1 MSNKKTNNKK
11 TISKQQSNKKAS
23 SSAIIVVLI
32 TLMIAIASGNSS
44 AAAANTELEKVLKHK
59 VETEKLSVGIAVAI
73 IENGKVSFINVGLA
87 NKETAQEIDQNTL
100 FEIGSVSKV
109 MTSTALATFVDEGKL
124 KLSDPVQNYLP
135 KSVRLP
141 MKNDKAITFE
151 SLASHRSGLPR
162 LPSNMP
168 FGDPLNPYADYTT
181 GMMYAFL
188 NQYTLPREVGE
199 SPEYSNLAVGLL
211 GHTLAKIDDMNY
223 EQMLMQRVLKPLKMK
238 DTFVDVPKSA
248 LTRRS
253 KGHNGNLESTDY
265 WQLPAMAGAG
275 AVVSDASDMA
285 LYLKAN
291 MQQNELA
298 SAIKLSHQST
308 AEFGNSHTK
317 VGLGWII
324 QGTADGD
331 IYMHNGQTGGFASF
345 IGFNPTLHKGIV
357 ILSNTSI
364 SMDEIGYSYLT
375 NSLASLKLTTP
386 VKVAE
391 VALAK
396 LIGKYELVPG
406 FILSITHDED
416 KLFVQGTGQ
425 PRLPLTANSINEF
438 VNNAVKARIQF
449 ELDADGI
456 ATSLTMYQGGQT
468 LPGKKLK

>member
-1 MSNKKTNNKK
+1 MNNKE
-11 TISKQQSNKKAS
+11 TNCKQQSNKKAS
-23 SSAIIVVLI
+23 SSTIIVVLI
-32 TLMIAIASGNSS
+32 TLIIAIASGSSS
-44 AAAANTELEKVLKHK
+44 AANAELEKVLKHK

-73 IENGKVSFINVGLA
+73 IENGQVTFINVGVA

-109 MTSTALATFVDEGKL
+109 MTSTALATFVDEGTL

-135 KSVRLP
+135 KSVKLP

-162 LPSNMP
+162 LPSNMQ
-168 FGDPLNPYADYTT
+168 FSNPLNPYVDYTT
-181 GMMYAFL
+181 EMMYEFL

-238 DTFVDVPKSA
+238 DTFVEVPRSA

-253 KGHNGNLESTDY
+253 KGHNGNLETTDY

-275 AVVSDASDMA
+275 AVVSDATDMA

-298 SAIKLSHQST
+298 SAIKLTHQPT
-308 AEFGNSHTK
+308 AEFGNSLTK

-324 QGTADGD
+324 QGTAEGD
-331 IYMHNGQTGGFASF
+331 VYMHNGQTGGFASF
-345 IGFNPTLHKGIV
+345 IGFNPTSHKGIV

-364 SMDEIGYSYLT
+364 LMDEVGYSYLT

-391 VALAK
+391 AELAK
-396 LIGKYELVPG
+396 LIGRYELVPG
-406 FILSITHDED
+406 FILSITHDGD

-449 ELDADGI
+449 ELDANGI

>member
-1 MSNKKTNNKK
+1 MNNKE
-11 TISKQQSNKKAS
+11 TNSKQQSNKKAS
-23 SSAIIVVLI
+23 SSTIIVVLI
-32 TLMIAIASGNSS
+32 TLIIAIASGSSS
-44 AAAANTELEKVLKHK
+44 AANAELEKVLKHK

-73 IENGKVSFINVGLA
+73 IENGQVSFINVGVA

-109 MTSTALATFVDEGKL
+109 MTSTALATFVDEGTL

-135 KSVRLP
+135 KSVKLP

-162 LPSNMP
+162 LPSNMQ
-168 FGDPLNPYADYTT
+168 FSNPLNPYVDYTT
-181 GMMYAFL
+181 EMMYEFL

-238 DTFVDVPKSA
+238 YTFVDVPKSA

-253 KGHNGNLESTDY
+253 KGHNGNLETIDY

-275 AVVSDASDMA
+275 AVVSDATDMA

-298 SAIKLSHQST
+298 SAIKLTHQPT
-308 AEFGNSHTK
+308 AEFGNSLTK

-331 IYMHNGQTGGFASF
+331 VYMHNGQTGGFASF
-345 IGFNPTLHKGIV
+345 IGFNPTSHKGIV

-364 SMDEIGYSYLT
+364 LMDEVGYSYLT

-391 VALAK
+391 VELAK
-396 LIGKYELVPG
+396 LIGRYELVPG

-449 ELDADGI
+449 ELDANGI

>member
-1 MSNKKTNNKK
+1 MNNKE
-11 TISKQQSNKKAS
+11 TNSKQQSNKKAS
-23 SSAIIVVLI
+23 SSTIIVVLI
-32 TLMIAIASGNSS
+32 TLIIAIASGSSS
-44 AAAANTELEKVLKHK
+44 AANAELEKVLKHK

-73 IENGKVSFINVGLA
+73 IENGQVSFINVGVA

-109 MTSTALATFVDEGKL
+109 MTSTALATFVDEGTL

-135 KSVRLP
+135 KSVKLP

-162 LPSNMP
+162 LPSNMQ
-168 FGDPLNPYADYTT
+168 FSNPLNPYVDYTT
-181 GMMYAFL
+181 EMMYEFL

-238 DTFVDVPKSA
+238 DTFVNVPKSA

-253 KGHNGNLESTDY
+253 KGHNGNLETTDY

-275 AVVSDASDMA
+275 AVVSDATDMA

-291 MQQNELA
+291 MQQNKLA
-298 SAIKLSHQST
+298 SAIKLTHQPT
-308 AEFGNSHTK
+308 AEFGNSLTE

-331 IYMHNGQTGGFASF
+331 VYMHNGQTGGFASF
-345 IGFNPTLHKGIV
+345 IGFNPTSHKGIV

-364 SMDEIGYSYLT
+364 LMDEVGYSYLT

-391 VALAK
+391 AELAK
-396 LIGKYELVPG
+396 LIGRYELVPG

-449 ELDADGI
+449 ELDANGI

>member
-1 MSNKKTNNKK
+1 MNNKE
-11 TISKQQSNKKAS
+11 TNSKQQSNKKAS
-23 SSAIIVVLI
+23 SSTIIVVLI
-32 TLMIAIASGNSS
+32 TLIIAIASGSSS
-44 AAAANTELEKVLKHK
+44 AANAELEKVLKHK

-73 IENGKVSFINVGLA
+73 IENGQVSFINVGVA

-109 MTSTALATFVDEGKL
+109 MTSTALATFVDEGTL

-135 KSVRLP
+135 KSVKLP

-162 LPSNMP
+162 LPSNMQ
-168 FGDPLNPYADYTT
+168 FSNPLNPYVDYTT
-181 GMMYAFL
+181 EMMYEFL

-238 DTFVDVPKSA
+238 DTFVEVPRSA

-253 KGHNGNLESTDY
+253 KGHNGNLETTDY

-275 AVVSDASDMA
+275 AVVSDATDMA

-298 SAIKLSHQST
+298 SAIKLTHQPT
-308 AEFGNSHTK
+308 AEFGNSLTK

-331 IYMHNGQTGGFASF
+331 VYMHNGQTGGFASF
-345 IGFNPTLHKGIV
+345 IGFNPTSHKGIV

-364 SMDEIGYSYLT
+364 LMDEVGYSYLT

-391 VALAK
+391 VELAK
-396 LIGKYELVPG
+396 LIGRYELVPG
-406 FILSITHDED
+406 FILSITHDGD

-449 ELDADGI
+449 ELDANGI

>member
-1 MSNKKTNNKK
+1 MNNKE
-11 TISKQQSNKKAS
+11 TNSKQQSNKKAS
-23 SSAIIVVLI
+23 SSTIIVVLI
-32 TLMIAIASGNSS
+32 TLIIAIASGSSS
-44 AAAANTELEKVLKHK
+44 AANAELEKVLKHK

-73 IENGKVSFINVGLA
+73 IENGQVSFINVGVA

-109 MTSTALATFVDEGKL
+109 MTSTALATFVDEGTL

-135 KSVRLP
+135 KSVKLP

-162 LPSNMP
+162 LPSNMQ
-168 FGDPLNPYADYTT
+168 FSNPLNPYVDYTT
-181 GMMYAFL
+181 EMMYEFL

-253 KGHNGNLESTDY
+253 KGHNGNLETTDY

-275 AVVSDASDMA
+275 AVVSDATDMA

-291 MQQNELA
+291 MQQNKLA
-298 SAIKLSHQST
+298 SAIKLTHQPT
-308 AEFGNSHTK
+308 AEFGNSLTK

-331 IYMHNGQTGGFASF
+331 VYMHNGQTGGFASF
-345 IGFNPTLHKGIV
+345 IGFNPTSHKGIV

-364 SMDEIGYSYLT
+364 LMDEVGYRYLT

-391 VALAK
+391 VELAK
-396 LIGKYELVPG
+396 LIGRYELVPG
-406 FILSITHDED
+406 FILSITHDGD

-449 ELDADGI
+449 ELDANGI

>member
-1 MSNKKTNNKK
+1 MNNKE
-11 TISKQQSNKKAS
+11 TNSKQQSNKKAS
-23 SSAIIVVLI
+23 SSTIIVVLI
-32 TLMIAIASGNSS
+32 TLIIAIASGSSS
-44 AAAANTELEKVLKHK
+44 AANAELEKVLKHK

-73 IENGKVSFINVGLA
+73 IENGQVSFINVGVA

-109 MTSTALATFVDEGKL
+109 MTSTALATFVDEGTL
-124 KLSDPVQNYLP
+124 KLSGPVQNYLP
-135 KSVRLP
+135 KSVKLP

-162 LPSNMP
+162 LPSNMQ
-168 FGDPLNPYADYTT
+168 FSNPLNPYVDYTT
-181 GMMYAFL
+181 EMMYEFL

-211 GHTLAKIDDMNY
+211 GHTLAKIDGMNY

-238 DTFVDVPKSA
+238 DTFVEVPRSA

-253 KGHNGNLESTDY
+253 KGHNGNLETTDY

-275 AVVSDASDMA
+275 AVVSDATDMA

-291 MQQNELA
+291 MQQNKLA
-298 SAIKLSHQST
+298 SAIKLTHQPT
-308 AEFGNSHTK
+308 AEFGNSLTK

-331 IYMHNGQTGGFASF
+331 VYMHNGQTGGFASF
-345 IGFNPTLHKGIV
+345 IGFNPTSHKGIV

-364 SMDEIGYSYLT
+364 LMDEVGYSYLT

-391 VALAK
+391 AELAK
-396 LIGKYELVPG
+396 LIGRYELVPG
-406 FILSITHDED
+406 FILSITHDGD

-425 PRLPLTANSINEF
+425 QRLPLTANSINEF

-449 ELDADGI
+449 ELDANGI

>member
-1 MSNKKTNNKK
+1 MNNKE
-11 TISKQQSNKKAS
+11 TNSKQQSNKKAS
-23 SSAIIVVLI
+23 SSTIIVVLI
-32 TLMIAIASGNSS
+32 TLIIAIASGSSS
-44 AAAANTELEKVLKHK
+44 AANAELEKVLKHK

-73 IENGKVSFINVGLA
+73 IENGQVSFINVGVA

-109 MTSTALATFVDEGKL
+109 MTSTALATFVDEGTL

-135 KSVRLP
+135 KSVKLP

-162 LPSNMP
+162 LPSNMQ
-168 FGDPLNPYADYTT
+168 FSNPLNPYVDYTT
-181 GMMYAFL
+181 EMMYEFL

-253 KGHNGNLESTDY
+253 KGHNGNLETTDY

-275 AVVSDASDMA
+275 AVVSDATDMA

-291 MQQNELA
+291 MQQNKLA
-298 SAIKLSHQST
+298 SAIKLTHQPT
-308 AEFGNSHTK
+308 AEFGNSLTK

-331 IYMHNGQTGGFASF
+331 VYMHNGQTGGFASF
-345 IGFNPTLHKGIV
+345 IGFNPTSHKGIV

-364 SMDEIGYSYLT
+364 LMDEVGYSYLT

-391 VALAK
+391 AELAK
-396 LIGKYELVPG
+396 LIGRYELVPG

-449 ELDADGI
+449 ELDANGI

>member
-1 MSNKKTNNKK
+1 MNNKE
-11 TISKQQSNKKAS
+11 TNSKQQSNKKAS
-23 SSAIIVVLI
+23 SSTIIVVLI
-32 TLMIAIASGNSS
+32 TLIIAIASGSSS
-44 AAAANTELEKVLKHK
+44 AANAELEKVLKHK

-73 IENGKVSFINVGLA
+73 IENGQVSFINVGVA

-109 MTSTALATFVDEGKL
+109 MTSTALATFVDEGTL

-135 KSVRLP
+135 KSVKLP

-162 LPSNMP
+162 LPSNMQ
-168 FGDPLNPYADYTT
+168 FSNPLNPYVDYTT
-181 GMMYAFL
+181 EMMYEFL

-238 DTFVDVPKSA
+238 DTFVEVPKSS

-253 KGHNGNLESTDY
+253 IGHNGYLETTDY

-275 AVVSDASDMA
+275 AVVSDATDMA

-298 SAIKLSHQST
+298 SAIKLTHQPT
-308 AEFGNSHTK
+308 AEFGNSLTK

-331 IYMHNGQTGGFASF
+331 VYMHNGQTGGFASF
-345 IGFNPTLHKGIV
+345 IGFNPTSHKGIV

-364 SMDEIGYSYLT
+364 LMDEVGYSYLT

-391 VALAK
+391 AELAK
-396 LIGKYELVPG
+396 LIGRYELVPG

-449 ELDADGI
+449 ELDANGI

>member
-1 MSNKKTNNKK
+1 MNNKKTN
-11 TISKQQSNKKAS
+11 SKQQSNKKAS
-23 SSAIIVVLI
+23 SAIIVVLI
-32 TLMIAIASGNSS
+32 TIMIAITSGKSQ
-44 AAAANTELEKVLKHK
+44 AAAANAELEKVLKHK
-59 VETEKLSVGIAVAI
+59 IETEKLSVGIAVAI
-73 IENGKVSFINVGLA
+73 IENGQVSFINVGVA
-87 NKETAQEIDQNTL
+87 NKETAQKIDQNTL

-109 MTSTALATFVDEGKL
+109 MTTTALATFVEEGKL

-135 KSVRLP
+135 NSVRLP

-151 SLASHRSGLPR
+151 SLANHRSGLPR

-168 FGDPLNPYADYTT
+168 FSKPLNPYADYTT
-181 GMMYAFL
+181 EMMYEFL
-188 NQYTLPREVGE
+188 NQYTLPRELGE

-223 EQMLMQRVLKPLKMK
+223 EQMLMQRVLKPLKMN
-238 DTFVDVPKSA
+238 DTFVDVPKSVQ
-248 LTRRS
+248 TRRS
-253 KGHNGNLESTDY
+253 KGHNGSLETTDY

-275 AVVSDASDMA
+275 AVVSDPSDMA
-285 LYLKAN
+285 LFLKAN

-298 SAIKLSHQST
+298 SAINLTHQPT
-308 AEFGNSHTK
+308 ADFGNSHTK

-324 QGTADGD
+324 QSTAEGD
-331 IYMHNGQTGGFASF
+331 VYMHNGQTGGFASF

-364 SMDEIGYSYLT
+364 LMDEVGYSYLT
-375 NSLASLKLTTP
+375 NSLTSLKLTTP

-391 VALAK
+391 VELAK
-396 LIGKYELVPG
+396 LIGRYELVPG

-438 VNNAVKARIQF
+438 VNNAVKARIEF
-449 ELDADGI
+449 ALDADGI
-456 ATSLTMYQGGQT
+456 ATSLILYQGGQT

>member
-1 MSNKKTNNKK
+1 MNNKE
-11 TISKQQSNKKAS
+11 TNSKQQSNKKAS
-23 SSAIIVVLI
+23 SSTIIVVLI
-32 TLMIAIASGNSS
+32 TLIIAIASGSSS
-44 AAAANTELEKVLKHK
+44 AANAELEKVLKHK

-73 IENGKVSFINVGLA
+73 IENGQVSFINVGVA
-87 NKETAQEIDQNTL
+87 NKETAQEIDQSTL

-109 MTSTALATFVDEGKL
+109 MTSTALATFVDEGTL
-124 KLSDPVQNYLP
+124 KLSEPVQNYLP
-135 KSVRLP
+135 KSVKLP

-162 LPSNMP
+162 LPSNMQ
-168 FGDPLNPYADYTT
+168 FSNPLNPYVDYTT
-181 GMMYAFL
+181 EMMYEFL

-253 KGHNGNLESTDY
+253 KGHNGNLETTDY

-275 AVVSDASDMA
+275 AIVSDATDMA
-285 LYLKAN
+285 LYVKAN

-298 SAIKLSHQST
+298 AAIKLAHQPT
-308 AEFGNSHTK
+308 AEFGNSLTK

-331 IYMHNGQTGGFASF
+331 VYMHNGQTGGFASF
-345 IGFNPTLHKGIV
+345 IGFNPTSHKGIV

-364 SMDEIGYSYLT
+364 LMDEVGYSYLT
-375 NSLASLKLTTP
+375 DSLASLKLTTP

-391 VALAK
+391 VELAK
-396 LIGKYELVPG
+396 LIGRYELVPG
-406 FILSITHDED
+406 FILSITHDGD

-449 ELDADGI
+449 ELDANGI

>member
-1 MSNKKTNNKK
+1 MNNKE
-11 TISKQQSNKKAS
+11 TNSKQQSNKKAS
-23 SSAIIVVLI
+23 SSTIIVVLI
-32 TLMIAIASGNSS
+32 TLIIAIASGSSS
-44 AAAANTELEKVLKHK
+44 AANAELEKVLKHK

-73 IENGKVSFINVGLA
+73 IENGQVSFINVGVA

-109 MTSTALATFVDEGKL
+109 MTSTALATFVDEGTL

-135 KSVRLP
+135 KSVKLP

-162 LPSNMP
+162 LPSNMQ
-168 FGDPLNPYADYTT
+168 FSNPLNPYVDYTT
-181 GMMYAFL
+181 EMMYEFL

-253 KGHNGNLESTDY
+253 KGHNGNLETTDY

-275 AVVSDASDMA
+275 AVVSDATDMA

-298 SAIKLSHQST
+298 SAIKLTHQPT
-308 AEFGNSHTK
+308 AEFGNSLTK

-331 IYMHNGQTGGFASF
+331 VYMHNGQTGGFASF
-345 IGFNPTLHKGIV
+345 IGFNPTSHKGIV

-364 SMDEIGYSYLT
+364 LMDEVGYSYLT

-391 VALAK
+391 VELAK
-396 LIGKYELVPG
+396 LIGRYELVPG
-406 FILSITHDED
+406 FILSITHDGD

-449 ELDADGI
+449 ELDANGI

>member
-1 MSNKKTNNKK
+1 MNNKE
-11 TISKQQSNKKAS
+11 TNSKQQSNKKAS
-23 SSAIIVVLI
+23 SSTIIVVLI
-32 TLMIAIASGNSS
+32 TLIIAIASGSSS
-44 AAAANTELEKVLKHK
+44 AANAELEKVLKHK

-73 IENGKVSFINVGLA
+73 IENGQVSFINVGVA
-87 NKETAQEIDQNTL
+87 NKETAQEIDQSTL

-109 MTSTALATFVDEGKL
+109 MTSTALATFVDEGTL

-135 KSVRLP
+135 KSVKLP

-162 LPSNMP
+162 LPSNMQ
-168 FGDPLNPYADYTT
+168 FSNPLNPYVDYTT
-181 GMMYAFL
+181 EMMYEFL

-253 KGHNGNLESTDY
+253 KGHNGNLETTDY

-275 AVVSDASDMA
+275 AVVSDATDMA

-298 SAIKLSHQST
+298 SAIKLTHQPT
-308 AEFGNSHTK
+308 AEFGNSLTK

-331 IYMHNGQTGGFASF
+331 VYMHNGQTGGFASF
-345 IGFNPTLHKGIV
+345 IGFNPTSHKGIV

-364 SMDEIGYSYLT
+364 LMDEVGYSYLT

-391 VALAK
+391 VELAK
-396 LIGKYELVPG
+396 LIGRYELVPG
-406 FILSITHDED
+406 FILSITHDGD

-449 ELDADGI
+449 ELDANGI

>member
-1 MSNKKTNNKK
+1 MNNKE
-11 TISKQQSNKKAS
+11 TNSKQQSNKKAS
-23 SSAIIVVLI
+23 SSTIIVVLI
-32 TLMIAIASGNSS
+32 TLIIAIASGSSS
-44 AAAANTELEKVLKHK
+44 AANAELEKVLKHK

-73 IENGKVSFINVGLA
+73 IENGQVSFINVGVA

-109 MTSTALATFVDEGKL
+109 MTSTALATFVDEGTL

-135 KSVRLP
+135 KSVKLP

-162 LPSNMP
+162 LPSNMQ
-168 FGDPLNPYADYTT
+168 FSNPLNPYVDYTT
-181 GMMYAFL
+181 EMMYEFL

-238 DTFVDVPKSA
+238 NTFVEVPKSA

-253 KGHNGNLESTDY
+253 KGHNGNLETTDY

-275 AVVSDASDMA
+275 AVVSDATDMA

-298 SAIKLSHQST
+298 SAIKLTHQPT
-308 AEFGNSHTK
+308 AEFGNSLTR

-331 IYMHNGQTGGFASF
+331 VYMHNGQTGGFASF
-345 IGFNPTLHKGIV
+345 IGFNPTSHKGIV

-364 SMDEIGYSYLT
+364 LMDEVGYSYLT

-391 VALAK
+391 VELAK
-396 LIGKYELVPG
+396 LIGRYELVPG
-406 FILSITHDED
+406 FILSITHDGD

-449 ELDADGI
+449 ELDANGI

>member
-1 MSNKKTNNKK
+1 MNNKE
-11 TISKQQSNKKAS
+11 TNSKQQSNKKAS
-23 SSAIIVVLI
+23 SSTIIVVLI
-32 TLMIAIASGNSS
+32 TLIIAIASGSSS
-44 AAAANTELEKVLKHK
+44 AANAELEKVLKHK

-73 IENGKVSFINVGLA
+73 IENGQVSFINVGVA

-109 MTSTALATFVDEGKL
+109 MTSTALATFVDEGTL

-135 KSVRLP
+135 KSVKLP

-162 LPSNMP
+162 LPSNMQ
-168 FGDPLNPYADYTT
+168 FSNPLNPYVDYTT
-181 GMMYAFL
+181 EMMYEFL

-253 KGHNGNLESTDY
+253 KGHNGNLETTDY

-275 AVVSDASDMA
+275 AVVSDATDMA

-298 SAIKLSHQST
+298 SAIKLTHQPT
-308 AEFGNSHTK
+308 AEFGNSLTK

-331 IYMHNGQTGGFASF
+331 VYMHNGQTGGFASF
-345 IGFNPTLHKGIV
+345 IGFNPTSHKGIV

-364 SMDEIGYSYLT
+364 LMDEVGYSYLT

-391 VALAK
+391 AELAK
-396 LIGKYELVPG
+396 LIGRYELVPG

-449 ELDADGI
+449 ELDANGI

>member
-1 MSNKKTNNKK
+1 MNNKE
-11 TISKQQSNKKAS
+11 TNSKQQSNKKAS
-23 SSAIIVVLI
+23 SSTIIVVLI
-32 TLMIAIASGNSS
+32 TLIIAIASGSSS
-44 AAAANTELEKVLKHK
+44 AANAELEKVLKHK

-73 IENGKVSFINVGLA
+73 IENGQVSFINVGVA

-109 MTSTALATFVDEGKL
+109 MTSTALATFVDEGTL

-135 KSVRLP
+135 KSVKLP

-162 LPSNMP
+162 LPSNMQ
-168 FGDPLNPYADYTT
+168 FSNPLNPYVDYTT
-181 GMMYAFL
+181 EMMYEFL

-238 DTFVDVPKSA
+238 DTFVEVPRSA

-253 KGHNGNLESTDY
+253 KGHNGNLETTDY

-275 AVVSDASDMA
+275 AVVSDTTDMA

-298 SAIKLSHQST
+298 SAIKLTHQPT
-308 AEFGNSHTK
+308 AEFGNSLTK

-331 IYMHNGQTGGFASF
+331 VYMHNGQTGGFASF
-345 IGFNPTLHKGIV
+345 IGFNPTSHKGIV

-364 SMDEIGYSYLT
+364 LMDEVGYSYLT

-391 VALAK
+391 VELAK
-396 LIGKYELVPG
+396 LIGRYELVPG
-406 FILSITHDED
+406 FILSITHDGD

-449 ELDADGI
+449 ELDANGI

>member
-1 MSNKKTNNKK
+1 MNNKE
-11 TISKQQSNKKAS
+11 TNSKQQSNKKAS
-23 SSAIIVVLI
+23 SSTIIVVLI
-32 TLMIAIASGNSS
+32 TLIIAIASGSSS
-44 AAAANTELEKVLKHK
+44 AENAELEKVLKHK

-73 IENGKVSFINVGLA
+73 IENGQVSFINVGVA

-109 MTSTALATFVDEGKL
+109 MTSTALATFVDEGTL

-135 KSVRLP
+135 KSVKLP

-162 LPSNMP
+162 LPSNMQ
-168 FGDPLNPYADYTT
+168 FSNPLNPYVDYTT
-181 GMMYAFL
+181 EMMYEFL

-253 KGHNGNLESTDY
+253 KGHNGNLETTDY

-275 AVVSDASDMA
+275 AVVSDATDMA

-291 MQQNELA
+291 MQQNKLA
-298 SAIKLSHQST
+298 SAIKLTHQPT
-308 AEFGNSHTK
+308 AEFGNSLTK

-331 IYMHNGQTGGFASF
+331 VYMHNGQTGGFASF
-345 IGFNPTLHKGIV
+345 IGFNPTSHKGIV

-364 SMDEIGYSYLT
+364 LMDEVGYSYLT

-391 VALAK
+391 VELAK
-396 LIGKYELVPG
+396 LIGRYELVPG
-406 FILSITHDED
+406 FILSITHDGD

-449 ELDADGI
+449 ELDANGI

>member
-1 MSNKKTNNKK
+1 MNNKE
-11 TISKQQSNKKAS
+11 TNSKQQSNKKAS
-23 SSAIIVVLI
+23 SSTIIVVLI
-32 TLMIAIASGNSS
+32 TLIIAIASGSSS
-44 AAAANTELEKVLKHK
+44 AANAELEKVLKHK

-73 IENGKVSFINVGLA
+73 IENGQVSFINVGVA

-109 MTSTALATFVDEGKL
+109 MTSTALATFVDEGTL

-135 KSVRLP
+135 KSVKLP

-162 LPSNMP
+162 LPSNMQ
-168 FGDPLNPYADYTT
+168 FSNPLNPYVDYTT
-181 GMMYAFL
+181 EMMYEFL

-238 DTFVDVPKSA
+238 DTFVEVPRSA

-253 KGHNGNLESTDY
+253 KGHNGNLETTDY

-275 AVVSDASDMA
+275 AVVSDATDMA

-291 MQQNELA
+291 MQQNKLA
-298 SAIKLSHQST
+298 SAIKLTHQPT
-308 AEFGNSHTK
+308 AEFGNSLTK

-331 IYMHNGQTGGFASF
+331 VYMHNGQTGGFASF
-345 IGFNPTLHKGIV
+345 IGFNPTSHKGIV

-364 SMDEIGYSYLT
+364 LMDEVGYSYLT

-391 VALAK
+391 AELAK
-396 LIGKYELVPG
+396 LIGRYELVPG
-406 FILSITHDED
+406 FILSITHDGD

-449 ELDADGI
+449 ELDANGI

>member
-1 MSNKKTNNKK
+1 MNNKE
-11 TISKQQSNKKAS
+11 TNSKQQSNKKAS
-23 SSAIIVVLI
+23 SSTIIVVLI
-32 TLMIAIASGNSS
+32 TLIIAIASGSSS
-44 AAAANTELEKVLKHK
+44 AENAELEKVLKHK

-73 IENGKVSFINVGLA
+73 IENGQVSFINVGVA

-109 MTSTALATFVDEGKL
+109 MTSTALATFVDEGTL

-135 KSVRLP
+135 KSVKLP

-162 LPSNMP
+162 LPSNMQ
-168 FGDPLNPYADYTT
+168 FSNPLNPYVDYTT
-181 GMMYAFL
+181 EMMYEFL

-253 KGHNGNLESTDY
+253 KGHNGNLETTDY

-275 AVVSDASDMA
+275 AVVSDATDMA

-291 MQQNELA
+291 MQQNKLA
-298 SAIKLSHQST
+298 SAIKLTHQPT
-308 AEFGNSHTK
+308 AEFGNSLTK

-331 IYMHNGQTGGFASF
+331 VYMHNGQTGGFASF
-345 IGFNPTLHKGIV
+345 IGFNPTSHKGIV

-364 SMDEIGYSYLT
+364 LMDEVGYRYLT

-391 VALAK
+391 VELAK
-396 LIGKYELVPG
+396 LIGRYELVPG
-406 FILSITHDED
+406 FILSITHDGD

-449 ELDADGI
+449 ELDANGI